1 MKKPDK
7 YFLYENAVQTPEL
20 NVEMYGRY
28 FQEILGRNARRMR
41 EDFCGTFAVCCE
53 WVKLHPENR
62 ALGLDLDP
70 EPLAYG
76 RRAHWSR
83 LSASQKKRVEILR
96 QNVLV
101 PTQSKWDLITAGNF
115 SFYIFKNRRDLI
127 RYFQACYESL
137 DSSGVLIL
145 DMLGGPGA
153 IHKTR
158 ERKQVAL
165 GERKGA
171 RKYWYIWDQNSFNP
185 ITHDA
190 RYMIHFKLPDG
201 TRMENAFVYD
211 WRLWTIP
218 EVRDALAEA
227 GFEESCVFWE
237 TLLNGKGTDEYV
249 RTEDGDNA
257 YSWIAYVCGIKG
269 KAECR

>member
-7 YFLYENAVQTPEL
+7 YLLYENAVQTPEL
-20 NVEMYGRY
+20 NARMYGRY
-28 FQEILGRNARRMR
+28 YQEILGKNARRMR

-53 WVKLHPENR
+53 WVRLHPRNE

-83 LSASQKKRVEILR
+83 LSTHQKRRVRIVER
-96 QNVLV
+96 NVLN
-101 PTQSKWDLITAGNF
+101 PTRSKWDLITAGNF
-115 SFYIFKNRRDLI
+115 SFYIFRTRHELI
-127 RYFQACYESL
+127 RYFRSCHQSL
-137 DSSGVLIL
+137 EREGVLIL

-153 IHKTR
+153 IQKMR
-158 ERKQVAL
+158 ERKKVPL
-165 GERKGA
+165 EGRKGA
-171 RKYWYIWDQNSFNP
+171 ESYWYIWDQNSFNP
-185 ITHDA
+185 ITHEA
-190 RYMIHFKLPDG
+190 KYRIHFRLWDG
-201 TRMENAFVYD
+201 TRIENAFTYD

-237 TLLNGKGTDEYV
+237 TTLNGKGTDEYA
-249 RTEDGDNA
+249 RTEEGDNA
-257 YSWIAYVCGIKG
+257 YSWIAYACGIKRP
-269 KAECR
+269 AR